1 MEWAITLDTSDGI
14 LFLTKGRGGGG
25 GEASETESVD
35 ARLGTEASVI
45 WGRDH
50 KPGGAGGL

>member
-1 MEWAITLDTSDGI
+1 MDTSDGI
-14 LFLTKGRGGGG
+14 LFLTKGLGAGGRG

>member
-1 MEWAITLDTSDGI
+1 MDTSDGI
-14 LFLTKGRGGGG
+14 LFLTKGLGAGGRGRGG